1 MRERR
6 MSLGLGLICRA
17 LMGRKPTPLIEPE
30 TPPCNQCRQN
40 TTAGFSVF
48 CIRRSLIC
56 ASSPPSFS
64 PLPCTRSAR
73 FCLSYC
79 PFFCWPRAGAISPR
93 SAGAPS
99 LRSSLLGSS
108 SHWCAATRSTLC
120 RCSSELLSASIT
132 RRTALRFGECFQS
145 NNEDWNISQ
154 LWFFFFFFTL
164 FRQCGTERRGRRGHV
179 KPSQS

>member
-1 MRERR
+1 
-6 MSLGLGLICRA
+6 MSIYHQIKDSGLYFPHARKTHKPRA
-17 LMGRKPTPLIEPE
+17 GTDLPSSDPTPLIEPE
-30 TPPCNQCRQN
+30 TPPCIQCRHN
-40 TTAGFSVF
+40 TTAGFSLF

-56 ASSPPSFS
+56 TSSPPSFS

-79 PFFCWPRAGAISPR
+79 PFFCWPRAGDISPR

-108 SHWCAATRSTLC
+108 SHWSAATRRTLC

-145 NNEDWNISQ
+145 NN
-154 LWFFFFFFTL
+154 
-164 FRQCGTERRGRRGHV
+164 
-179 KPSQS
+179 